1 MEKSPDRIKEIPKKH
16 EKELKEKYE
25 IKDIGIFGSYLRG
38 EAKEESDLDIL
49 VEFEKPIGFFKFLE
63 LEEYLSNLIGIK
75 VDLVSKKALKPH
87 IGKYIL
93 KYPSSRRG
101 YIRIIFRMFY
111 HPFRKLKTSQ
121 KIWILKHF

>member
-1 MEKSPDRIKEIPKKH
+1 MKKSLDRIKEILKKH
-16 EKELKEKYE
+16 EKELKEKYG
-25 IKDIGIFGSYLRG
+25 IKEIGIFGSYLRG

-49 VEFEKPIGFFKFLE
+49 VEFEKTIGFFKFLE

-93 KYPSSRRG
+93 KEVV
-101 YIRIIFRMFY
+101 IV
-111 HPFRKLKTSQ
+111 
-121 KIWILKHF
+121 